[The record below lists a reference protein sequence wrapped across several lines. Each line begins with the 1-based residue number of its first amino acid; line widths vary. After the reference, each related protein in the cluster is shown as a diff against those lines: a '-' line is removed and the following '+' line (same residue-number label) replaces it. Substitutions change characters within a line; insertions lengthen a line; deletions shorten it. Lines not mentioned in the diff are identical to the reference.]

1 MYKKLS
7 TILILLLLL
16 IISCEKEPSSPPETF
31 LKGYV
36 LDATDSSAIDE
47 ANVVLYNANTNA
59 PVTRTF
65 TDSDGLYSFEIDPD
79 IYYLKVSAQGYRPS
93 PPKDGTP
100 LSFQVVE
107 DETTWKDVYLDEDIS
122 ADSCGSISGTIIRT
136 DSITLAG
143 VLIIATDATS
153 GLSFSGTSG
162 PDGYYIVYNVK
173 PGTYS
178 IECFRAGYLQV
189 TKPVIV
195 NVTPN
200 STNPD
205 NNIVLLFGA
214 NATISGHITFLAS
227 PNSVVD
233 ITLIHPITREAI
245 PGLSTY
251 NDTATNIYQ
260 LTAVPPG
267 DYIAWATYR
276 NDGYV
281 MDPDRIQKFGLPFV
295 TIADTTTAKVV
306 DFEVTGAIPIV
317 SPTNPADTILP
328 TLIMTTSPTF
338 TWEKYPSAKEYILE
352 VSNSKGEIVWGGY
365 DSAGVILHSQVGAD
379 LTTAVYN
386 FDGSAS
392 DSLHIGEVY
401 RWKLYADNDANLD
414 IQGLISSSE
423 DLLGIFKVIAD
434 TTNF

>member
-1 MYKKLS
+1 MYTKLS
-7 TILILLLLL
+7 TILILFLLL
-16 IISCEKEPSSPPETF
+16 IMSCDKKPSSPPETF

-36 LDATDSSAIDE
+36 LDAADSSAIDE

-65 TDSDGLYSFEIDPD
+65 TDSDGLYNFEIDPD

-122 ADSCGSISGTIIRT
+122 ADSCGSISGIIMRT
-136 DSITLAG
+136 GSFPIVGALIVAIDST
-143 VLIIATDATS
+143 T
-153 GLSFSGTSG
+153 GLSSSGTSG
-162 PDGYYIVYNVK
+162 PTGYYIIYNVK
-173 PGTYS
+173 PGMYS
-178 IECFRAGYLQV
+178 VECFIAGYIQNI
-189 TKPVIV
+189 KPVV

-200 STNPD
+200 STNPGND
-205 NNIVLLFGA
+205 IILQFGA

-251 NDTATNIYQ
+251 NDTSTNIYQ

-267 DYIAWATYR
+267 DYIAWASYR

-306 DFEVTGAIPIV
+306 DFEVTDAITIV

-328 TLIMTTSPTF
+328 TLIMTTSPAF
-338 TWEKYPSAKEYILE
+338 TWEKYPSAKECILE

-365 DSAGVILHSQVGAD
+365 DTAGVILHTQVGAD
-379 LTTAVYN
+379 LTTAGYN

-392 DSLHIGEVY
+392 DSLHIGEIY
-401 RWKLYADNDANLD
+401 RWKIYADNDANLN

-434 TTNF
+434 TSDL